1 MSGFR
6 DVAAESEHYDTN
18 DHEYNSSNTLSQTVC
33 APWLAQAYTQGVL
46 FTVRSLVLVA
56 LVSAALISAGAGA
69 GSAGTGGA
77 NPPIATVPAVG
88 SRVPAEPSSV
98 TLAMREPVT
107 GPAVVTVKDGS
118 GRVVSEGTT
127 TLVSTNIAVDLKTG
141 LSRGIY
147 TVTYRIEGGKTK
159 GPEGGVFQFAYG
171 SGSPRKSISTWAGYK
186 AIPKEARLPDDAKR
200 EAAFEAAGGGKDK
213 PSATPSTPG
222 VSGADA
228 TNGAD
233 PTDTADDTD
242 QDNGSGGH
250 AWLWMVVIGLALAG
264 SGAAAYVAYRR
275 RAAVAPA
282 SSHAGS
288 APAPHRDEE
297 A

>member
-1 MSGFR
+1 M
-6 DVAAESEHYDTN
+6 V
-18 DHEYNSSNTLSQTVC
+18 
-33 APWLAQAYTQGVL
+33 
-46 FTVRSLVLVA
+46 FTVRSFALVA
-56 LVSAALISAGAGA
+56 LVSALISAGAGA
-69 GSAGTGGA
+69 GFAGTGGA

-88 SRVPAEPSSV
+88 SHVSAEPSSV
-98 TLAMREPVT
+98 TLAMRDAVT

-141 LSRGIY
+141 LAQGVY

-171 SGSPRKSISTWAGYK
+171 SGSPKKNISTWSGYK
-186 AIPKEARLPDDAKR
+186 EIPKETRLPDDAKR
-200 EAAFEAAGGGKDK
+200 EAAFEAAGGNKDK
-213 PSATPSTPG
+213 PSATPG
-222 VSGADA
+222 ASGTDS

-233 PTDTADDTD
+233 PTNTADDTHESD
-242 QDNGSGGH
+242 SSGGH
-250 AWLWMVVIGLALAG
+250 AWLWVVLIGLALAG

-275 RAAVAPA
+275 RDGVTPG
-282 SSHAGS
+282 SHADATS
-288 APAPHRDEE
+288 APHPDDE